1 MKITLT
7 RNKVAPPLDV
17 PSVFPDKLSGLE
29 VPDYLAIQYEQAR
42 LNFIATRD
50 ALINAYKGAGG
61 EY

>member
-1 MKITLT
+1 MKIILT
-7 RNKVAPPLDV
+7 RNKIAPPIDV
-17 PSVFPDKLSGLE
+17 PFISPDKDRGLE
-29 VPDYLAIQYEQAR
+29 VADYLAIQYEQAR